1 MATLKTLDLAL
12 IDLRDALSRELQF
25 SLTAQA
31 QITTGFNALFEAAE
45 HLQATVNNAFLE
57 RNRALEMAL
66 GTASE
71 RQEQSEKQG
80 AGDEASAAPRKPK
93 LAAANG

>member
-1 MATLKTLDLAL
+1 MSTIKTLDLAL
-12 IDLRDALSRELQF
+12 IDLRAGLRFIHHQELQ
-25 SLTAQA
+25 LV
-31 QITTGFNALFEAAE
+31 EA
-45 HLQATVNNAFLE
+45 LQAAVNNAFAE
-57 RNRALEMAL
+57 RTLALEMAL

-80 AGDEASAAPRKPK
+80 AGDEASAAPREPK

>member
-1 MATLKTLDLAL
+1 MATIKTLDLAL
-12 IDLRDALSRELQF
+12 IDIRDALSRELQF

-31 QITTGFNALFEAAE
+31 QITTAFNALFESVE

-57 RNRALEMAL
+57 RNRALEMTL
-66 GTASE
+66 GTAPE
-71 RQEQSEKQG
+71 RQEQGEG
-80 AGDEASAAPRKPK
+80 EASPPARKPK

>member
-1 MATLKTLDLAL
+1 MSTIKTLDLAL
-12 IDLRDALSRELQF
+12 IDLRAGLSKELHLSQVALADITRAF
-25 SLTAQA
+25 NTA
-31 QITTGFNALFEAAE
+31 FESMEA
-45 HLQATVNNAFLE
+45 LQAAVNNAFAE
-57 RNRALEMAL
+57 RTLALEMAL